1 MDRSNNV
8 KFIIKNIGNLWIRAI
23 NVLQGTTDT
32 IWLLDDRQSFN
43 IVTVCNVL
51 NMLLLSNDKVVDI
64 TYDRRGRAF
73 NSLENLGINL
83 TLGRSR
89 MGRPSQI
96 ISQI

>member
-1 MDRSNNV
+1 M
-8 KFIIKNIGNLWIRAI
+8 
-23 NVLQGTTDT
+23 LQGTTDT

-43 IVTVCNVL
+43 IVTVCSVP
-51 NMLLLSNDKVVDI
+51 NMLLLSNDKVVDR
-64 TYDRRGRAF
+64 TYDRSGKAF